1 MSCEAK
7 FDVFGESADLSEKLD
22 SCCHFGSQAAEP
34 VHVEEG
40 LIKYAI
46 EDIGVFEF
54 LF

>member
-22 SCCHFGSQAAEP
+22 SCCHFGSQTAEP

-40 LIKYAI
+40 LVKDAI
-46 EDIGVFEF
+46 EDISVLQF